1 MYSRANPN
9 NQKLWIDRIRRLNKR
24 FLIINKPAW
33 YIFENGSRFWSNIE
47 HDLGKTNV
55 YAELEW
61 YSGWIQQYSVTVI
74 QSMFVRGKNKI
85 LMCGADLCPI
95 PINDSSDA
103 SENPDLQND
112 VSKIP
117 CTPRYFIFSFFWTFA
132 LACFV
137 LTIRSTKHTSVQ
149 EDQSRNGYTSLA
161 FMLSDFNKVSK
172 CKLFNFKIMIVNNRC
187 VEHKV
192 VLFN

>member
-1 MYSRANPN
+1 MKMDQDFDVILSTILARLMFKLSWNDTKDEYNSILWLSYSLC
-9 NQKLWIDRIRRLNKR
+9 LWGERIRSY
-24 FLIINKPAW
+24 P
-33 YIFENGSRFWSNIE
+33 
-47 HDLGKTNV
+47 
-55 YAELEW
+55 
-61 YSGWIQQYSVTVI
+61 
-74 QSMFVRGKNKI
+74 
-85 LMCGADLCPI
+85 CADLCPI

-103 SENPDLQND
+103 SEKPDLQND

-117 CTPRYFIFSFFWTFA
+117 CTPRNFIFSFFWTFA

-137 LTIRSTKHTSVQ
+137 LTTRSTKRTSVQ
-149 EDQSRNGYTSLA
+149 EDQSINGYTSLA

-172 CKLFNFKIMIVNNRC
+172 CKLFNFKILKVNNRC